1 MTSSNV
7 RRRSGDSPGP
17 AAPGAVRIVQV
28 APDYL
33 PVPPL
38 KYGGIER
45 MVHDLTETLVERGY
59 DVYLYALPGSRT
71 SAKLIPYEHTV
82 PNPEEILRFV
92 ERTLPEGTALIHDHT
107 HRSIIGR
114 AKLPVP
120 TLCTIHGSQT
130 NPVDRPVY
138 LSARALEHVGRGQ
151 GTYVFNGI
159 NLADYPFERE
169 KKTYL
174 LFMGVISWHKG
185 IVQAIDAAEAADK
198 DLIIAGPLYDVSY
211 YRREVEPRLRANRR
225 LRYIGETGG
234 EERTNLLRHAE
245 ALLFPTSWEEPFGLI
260 MVETMACGT
269 PVLAFPNGAVPH
281 VMAGF
286 PELICADTDEMA
298 KKARARD
305 YPDPAA
311 LRAYVEANF
320 SREKMAVR
328 YAELYR
334 AAIAEGPGAGSYS
347 AEEWELK
354 LSCEK
359 LVREGKL
366 EEALREYE
374 RWLALPDVPAER
386 RIYACELAAG
396 LCGRMNDATLE
407 LRYALRSFEYGVPR
421 AELLCRIGYIR
432 LRSEEWRQA
441 AYWFEAATRLPKPAD
456 PGPLF
461 AESCW
466 SWLPH
471 VQLCVCYSRMGRIE
485 PARRHNDIALS
496 LAPNNEYAL
505 HNKRWLD
512 SLPPDS

>member
-7 RRRSGDSPGP
+7 RRRSGDTPVQTP
-17 AAPGAVRIVQV
+17 PGAVRIVQV

-107 HRSIIGR
+107 HRSVIGR
-114 AKLPVP
+114 AKLPFP

-130 NPVDRPVY
+130 NPVERPVY
-138 LSARALEHVGRGQ
+138 LSARALEHIGGGR

-169 KKTYL
+169 KKPYL

-198 DLIIAGPLYDVSY
+198 DLIIAGPLYDVSF
-211 YRREVEPRLRANRR
+211 YRREVEPRLRANPR
-225 LRYIGETGG
+225 LKYIGESGG
-234 EERTNLLRHAE
+234 DERADLLSRAE

-269 PVLAFPNGAVPH
+269 PVLAFPNGAVPQI
-281 VMAGF
+281 MAGF
-286 PELICADTDEMA
+286 PQLICADTNEMA
-298 KKARARD
+298 EKARARD
-305 YPDPAA
+305 YPEPEA
-311 LRAYVEANF
+311 LRAYVKANF
-320 SREKMAVR
+320 SREAMADR

-334 AAIAEGPGAGSYS
+334 DAIAEGPGPGSYTS
-347 AEEWELK
+347 EEWELK
-354 LSCEK
+354 RTYEK
-359 LVREGKL
+359 LAREGKPD
-366 EEALREYE
+366 EALSACE

-396 LCGRMNDATLE
+396 LCQRTNDAARE
-407 LRYALRSFEYGVPR
+407 LRFALRSFEYGMPR

-432 LRSEEWRQA
+432 LRDEDWRQA
-441 AYWFEAATRLPKPAD
+441 AYWFEAATRLPKPD
-456 PGPLF
+456 VPGPLYS
-461 AESCW
+461 ENCW

-471 VQLCVCYSRMGRIE
+471 VQLCVCYSRMGMLE
-485 PARRHNDIALS
+485 SARRHNDIALS

-512 SLPPDS
+512 SLPAVR